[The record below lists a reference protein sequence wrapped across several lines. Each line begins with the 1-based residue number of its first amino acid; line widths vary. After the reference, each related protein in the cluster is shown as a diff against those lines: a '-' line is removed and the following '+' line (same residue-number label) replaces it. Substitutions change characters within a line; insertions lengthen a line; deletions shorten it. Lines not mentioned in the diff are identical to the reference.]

1 LCMGCLQKK
10 DNNMIKNRMKLDEM
24 NLYVS
29 TTFLKDGSTIEEA
42 LNLCQKHDIINLELG
57 SNHCY
62 SPAFASIV
70 SSFDLNYLVHN
81 YFPIP
86 KESFVLNLAS
96 SDERVLEKS
105 IKHVKTAIDFCAE
118 VGALLYT
125 FHPGFLTDP
134 QGPNQTSQ
142 NYDFQWDDSIIN
154 KVNHN
159 MAYERML
166 KGIDTCVEYARQ
178 RKVKIAIETE
188 GSYKKRD
195 HLLMQHPE
203 EYTRLFKSFS
213 PDELGINMN
222 IGHLKLAAKAFDFTE
237 IEFADLISDYIVAME
252 LSHNDGMEDQ
262 HLPLIEEAWYWPI
275 ILDPRFSSSYKIM
288 EFRDV
293 SIQGI
298 QDNIILYKKMFNDF
312 QIS

>member
-1 LCMGCLQKK
+1 
-10 DNNMIKNRMKLDEM
+10 MIKNRMELDEM

-29 TTFLKDGSTIEEA
+29 TTFLEDGSTIEEA
-42 LNLCQKHDIINLELG
+42 LNLCQKHDITNLELG

-62 SPAFASIV
+62 SPEFESIV

-96 SDERVLEKS
+96 TDESILEKS
-105 IKHVKTAIDFCAE
+105 IKHVQTAIDFCSE

-134 QGPNQTSQ
+134 KGPNQSSQ
-142 NYDFQWDDSIIN
+142 NYDFQWDDSIKNTIN
-154 KVNHN
+154 YSQ
-159 MAYERML
+159 AYESML
-166 KGIDTCVEYARQ
+166 KGIDTCVDYARQ
-178 RKVKIAIETE
+178 KKVRIAIETE
-188 GSYKKRD
+188 GSYKKKD

-203 EYTRLFKSFS
+203 EYTRLFKHFS
-213 PDELGINMN
+213 PADLGINMN
-222 IGHLKLAAKAFDFTE
+222 LGHLNLASKAFNFTE
-237 IEFADLISDYIVAME
+237 TEFTDLISDYIVAME

-275 ILDPRFSSSYKIM
+275 ILDPRFSSAYKII
-288 EFRDV
+288 EFRNT
-293 SIQGI
+293 SIEGI
-298 QDNIILYKKMFNDF
+298 LDNINLYQKKYNAVHT
-312 QIS
+312 S